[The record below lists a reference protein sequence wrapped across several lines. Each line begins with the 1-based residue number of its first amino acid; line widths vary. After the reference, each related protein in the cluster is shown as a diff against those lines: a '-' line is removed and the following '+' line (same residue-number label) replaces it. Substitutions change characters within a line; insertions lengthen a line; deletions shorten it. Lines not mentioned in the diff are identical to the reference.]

1 MCLSSLSEK
10 RVKCFISTTALSEV
24 GEGLLFERF
33 RFFLSYLKLTNN
45 HSFRSLTG
53 RQSANVCPTLRADVH
68 ILEPKTHKIWLWSKL
83 GYTIHFAPMVEVMR
97 IVCTYFEV
105 LLRQK
110 TAVSRAT

>member
-1 MCLSSLSEK
+1 M
-10 RVKCFISTTALSEV
+10 